1 MTLPRWLALPDH
13 PGASCDERERN
24 AAVAAIAACL
34 VLGVVTLVLAVLA
47 IGATGTVDDAR
58 LGLGSRNSGTGDG
71 DGFGASVGDGS
82 ALDGTGPGGGSQGTG
97 KGARASTRRN
107 EAPRGTATGAV
118 PDPSAATGESLVAG
132 TETELPK
139 FGFTPPTPDD
149 EIVDTPVAASPGE
162 LDGYDGEG
170 AAGKGGAS
178 GRARFMGINTSAKDI
193 VYVLDMSGSMGEADG
208 RAERLRRE
216 LGTSLSSLP
225 KDARFSIIIF
235 GLASPDTP
243 DDRYLTTPNGNRR
256 APNATILPPGALVEA
271 TPASRSGAA
280 AWVGGKNPMAGTWS
294 HAWDS
299 LRAALEMKP
308 EAIFLL
314 SDGEFDPSDMEDVL
328 TTIERFNPERRTRI
342 HTVAF
347 ASSGDVPGLQ
357 RIAKDWGGLYRHV
370 PLGP

>member
-1 MTLPRWLALPDH
+1 MNLPRWLALPDH

-24 AAVAAIAACL
+24 AAFAAIAACL
-34 VLGVVTLVLAVLA
+34 VLGVVTLVMAVMA
-47 IGATGTVDDAR
+47 IGATGTADDSR

-71 DGFGASVGDGS
+71 DGFGAAVGAGS
-82 ALDGTGPGGGSQGTG
+82 ALAGSAPGGGAQGTG
-97 KGARASTRRN
+97 KGSRASARTN

-118 PDPSAATGESLVAG
+118 PDPSAATGESLVSG
-132 TETELPK
+132 TDTKLPK
-139 FGFTPPTPDD
+139 FGFTPPTP
-149 EIVDTPVAASPGE
+149 EEQEVDTPVAASPGE
-162 LDGYDGEG
+162 IDGFDGEG

-208 RAERLRRE
+208 RAERLRQE
-216 LGTSLSSLP
+216 LGASLASLP

-243 DDRYLTTPNGNRR
+243 DERYLTTPNGNRR
-256 APNATILPPGALVEA
+256 APNATILPPGTLVEA
-271 TPASRSGAA
+271 TPASKGGAA
-280 AWVGGKNPMAGTWS
+280 TWVRGKNPMAGTWS

-342 HTVAF
+342 HTIAF

-370 PLGP
+370 PLKP

>member
-1 MTLPRWLALPDH
+1 MNLPRWLSLPDH

-24 AAVAAIAACL
+24 TAFVAIAACL
-34 VLGVVTLVLAVLA
+34 VLGIVTLVLAVMA
-47 IGATGTVDDAR
+47 MQASGPADDAR

-71 DGFGASVGDGS
+71 DGFGASVGNGS
-82 ALDGTGPGGGSQGTG
+82 ALDGSGPGGGSQGTG
-97 KGARASTRRN
+97 KGARASTRTN

-118 PDPSAATGESLVAG
+118 PDPNATTGESLVAG
-132 TETELPK
+132 TETTLPK
-139 FGFTPPTPDD
+139 FGFTPPTPD
-149 EIVDTPVAASPGE
+149 EQEVDTPVAASPGE

-193 VYVLDMSGSMGEADG
+193 VYVLDMSGSMGESDG

-225 KDARFSIIIF
+225 KDARFSIVIF

-271 TPASRSGAA
+271 TPASKSGAA

-299 LRAALEMKP
+299 LRTALEMKP

-342 HTVAF
+342 HTIAF

-357 RIAKDWGGLYRHV
+357 RIAKEWGGLYRHV
-370 PLGP
+370 PLKP